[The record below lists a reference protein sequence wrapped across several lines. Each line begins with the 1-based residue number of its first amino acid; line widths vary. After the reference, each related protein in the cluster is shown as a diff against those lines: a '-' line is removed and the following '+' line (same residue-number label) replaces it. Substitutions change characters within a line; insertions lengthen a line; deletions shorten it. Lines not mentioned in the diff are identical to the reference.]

1 MVSKESLFAISL
13 FPYLGFL
20 WFITRSGQMPR
31 LSLIGFYFLL
41 VFVAVTIPAGI
52 YAQVHYGDQLA
63 NIDWLHGSAESFLT
77 ISNILV
83 VLGFYQ
89 GIVNQQN
96 PANKTDINVPFIMPN
111 DNTTP
116 EEDLEK
122 DSVSAVEPDWRRENF
137 KNWWNPSFQLI
148 KSIRNHQKWSARS
161 GILANLLIKK
171 FALEHRFWSVITAAD
186 IPLNCNL
193 GGGLMLPHPTGVV
206 IHPKAEI
213 GPNCMIFQQVT
224 ILGDVKIGGHVDIGA
239 GAKILNNV
247 ILGNHVQVGA
257 NAVVKNL
264 NAPERSI
271 VVGIPA
277 KIKFPSPPITQ
288 PKDESNP

>member
-1 MVSKESLFAISL
+1 MFSKESLFAISL

-20 WFITRSGQMPR
+20 WLMTRSRQMPR
-31 LSLIGFYFLL
+31 LALIGFYFLL

-89 GIVNQQN
+89 AIAKQQEIN
-96 PANKTDINVPFIMPN
+96 AQTNSPLSLANDPN
-111 DNTTP
+111 EQ
-116 EEDLEK
+116 EENLEK
-122 DSVSAVEPDWRRENF
+122 YGVSVIIPDWRRESF
-137 KNWWNPSFQLI
+137 TQWWSPSFQLL
-148 KSIRNHQKWSARS
+148 KAIRNYQKVSNHS
-161 GILANLLIKK
+161 GAIAQLLAKK
-171 FALEHRFWSVITAAD
+171 FVLEHRFWSVMTGAD
-186 IPLNCNL
+186 IPINCNL

-206 IHPKAEI
+206 IHPSAII

-224 ILGDVKIGGHVDIGA
+224 ITGIVKIGGHVDIGA
-239 GAKILNNV
+239 GAKILSNV
-247 ILGNHVQVGA
+247 TLGNHVQVGA

-264 NAPERSI
+264 DAPDESI

-277 KIKFPSPPITQ
+277 KIKFPS
-288 PKDESNP
+288 